1 MTMLS
6 RAGPISGLVTKP
18 VAPLPN
24 PAMYPAGA
32 GLPKKSLTLLL
43 NMTGSVVVCSM

>member
-6 RAGPISGLVTKP
+6 QAGPISGLVTKP

-24 PAMYPAGA
+24 PAMHPAGWFT
-32 GLPKKSLTLLL
+32 KNLTLLL
-43 NMTGSVVVCSM
+43 NMTGV